1 MKDSSST
8 VHSTK
13 QPNGAA
19 SSLELAPIATA
30 ATAAAILLDRSCSGS
45 KVPWSPVWPTTR
57 MAGRRGHPTQQTSHT
72 KSSPL
77 QILYFESKLVQQI
90 GS

>member
-1 MKDSSST
+1 MKDFSST

-19 SSLELAPIATA
+19 SSLALAPIAAA
-30 ATAAAILLDRSCSGS
+30 ATAAAILLDRSCSS
-45 KVPWSPVWPTTR
+45 ARFLALPS
-57 MAGRRGHPTQQTSHT
+57 GRRREWLDAEVTRPQQTSHT